1 MKWASER
8 SGRCEGWAVRR
19 GRTAECSG
27 VCVTRWRCGREWR
40 EVLFVSVCVY
50 GTILS
55 ANNNNRRTDV
65 SLIQHC
71 ITDTGRAESTQH
83 AACSSTPGA
92 SSNSSS
98 SSLPLLLHSCP
109 LRLDQSF
116 GQSITIVYLVKRAP
130 LIAGT
135 YHHLLPPCGLTR
147 FLHGS
152 RL

>member
-8 SGRCEGWAVRR
+8 VGVARGGRSGAVVQQNV
-19 GRTAECSG
+19 AE
-27 VCVTRWRCGREWR
+27 CVTRWRCVREWR
-40 EVLFVSVCVY
+40 EVLCVY

-98 SSLPLLLHSCP
+98 SSLPP
-109 LRLDQSF
+109 PPAPFMPIALRSKLRAEYNHRIPGEEGSSDR
-116 GQSITIVYLVKRAP
+116 VYLPPPPTTLRP
-130 LIAGT
+130 DT
-135 YHHLLPPCGLTR
+135 LPPW
-147 FLHGS
+147 
-152 RL
+152 

>member
-1 MKWASER
+1 MRWARAGERVGVARGGR
-8 SGRCEGWAVRR
+8 SGAVVQQNV
-19 GRTAECSG
+19 AES
-27 VCVTRWRCGREWR
+27 VTRWRCVREWR
-40 EVLFVSVCVY
+40 EVLCVY

-71 ITDTGRAESTQH
+71 ITWVGP
-83 AACSSTPGA
+83 CPLSTPPVA
-92 SSNSSS
+92 QHREPHQTPPRPP
-98 SSLPLLLHSCP
+98 SLLLLLHSCP

-130 LIAGT
+130 LIACT
-135 YHHLLPPCGLTR
+135 YHLLLPPYGLTR
-147 FLHGS
+147 YLHGS